1 MKMNLKFAAAVAALG
16 LMGGAAQAALVAT
29 PTGPFGFL
37 DDAYT
42 ASLYST
48 GQQGS
53 VGIGFNPSGQLVRAD
68 GSGGLYVHSLTAD
81 TTVNGASTIHSS
93 TFHQVSGFSGFG
105 YGMTLGQDGF
115 MYGQGS
121 SGMQKIDPVTY
132 QATTVSG
139 TTGGYYGIKTLSN
152 GKIAYNANDGW
163 VHLYDPVGGTDVKI
177 YNSGQF
183 NDDLAV
189 TPDGHIVVAVLGGC
203 RTDIITQ
210 GGALVNQQSSSNCAD
225 GMAFGQGSIFK
236 NNTNGTL
243 TKLSFAG
250 PGYTGAVTETTIASG
265 FSYGDLATVGP
276 DNAFYITGT
285 GFKYPNGA
293 TEFGWGVVRIS
304 LVGGGGFGAEL
315 PEPATLA
322 LTGLALAGVGIAR
335 RRRAA

>member
-1 MKMNLKFAAAVAALG
+1 MKKTLKFAAAAAVLG
-16 LMGGAAQAALVAT
+16 LMGSAAQATLVST
-29 PTGPFGFL
+29 PTGPFGML

-42 ASLYST
+42 ATFFST

-53 VGIGFNPSGQLVRAD
+53 VGLGFNPSGQLVRTN
-68 GSGGLYVHSLTAD
+68 GSGGLYVHSLAAD
-81 TTVNGASTIHSS
+81 TTVNGASTLHSS
-93 TFHQVSGFSGFG
+93 TFHQATGFSGFG
-105 YGMTLGQDGF
+105 YGITLGQDGF
-115 MYGQGS
+115 LYEQSS
-121 SGMQKIDPVTY
+121 SGIQKINPTTY
-132 QATTVSG
+132 AATTVPG

-163 VHLYDPVGGTDVKI
+163 VHLYDPAGGTDVAI

-210 GGALVNQQSSSNCAD
+210 AGTLVNQQSSTNCAD

-250 PGYTGAVTETTIASG
+250 PNFTGAVTETVIASG
-265 FSYGDLATVGP
+265 FSYGDLAAVGP

-293 TEFGWGVVRIS
+293 VESGWGVVRIT

-322 LTGLALAGVGIAR
+322 LTALALAGVGFAR